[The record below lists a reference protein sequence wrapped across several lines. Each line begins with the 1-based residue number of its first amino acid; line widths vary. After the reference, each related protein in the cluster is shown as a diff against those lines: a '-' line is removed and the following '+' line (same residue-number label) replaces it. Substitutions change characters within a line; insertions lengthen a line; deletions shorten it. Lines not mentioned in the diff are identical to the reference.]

1 MKTFKPGQIR
11 DPLPEAKVPKWYGAP
26 KDELGRPIDPDHPP
40 DHTNGEGYYNVA
52 PGVAM
57 QKPLQM
63 PNKRGVGGRPTKK
76 EAGDKTP
83 DKGAANAV
91 SAVRETTPPL
101 HSFPPRGKSWEQEY
115 NKAEQEIERQEAT
128 ALLAARKERLE
139 AISEETLIRQSNR
152 RLCMGFGAVG
162 INAIS
167 TMNTAVKEIQRR
179 MSDKELLQDKLSLK
193 DLNQIIATAGSI
205 ANKAQQAV
213 ESMARA
219 ERYILRHPLEDGAPE
234 DDDIAEMTPDD
245 AKVILE
251 NLTKSL
257 NSSMKIIKGKPDIV
271 ATQEAEDDDGTG
283 S

>member
-1 MKTFKPGQIR
+1 MKPFKPGQIKP
-11 DPLPEAKVPKWYGAP
+11 PLPEAKVPKWYGAP
-26 KDELGRPIDPDHPP
+26 KDERNRPLDPSNPP
-40 DHTNGEGYYNVA
+40 DNSTADGYYHVA
-52 PGVAM
+52 PGAAIAAPP
-57 QKPLQM
+57 KP
-63 PNKRGVGGRPTKK
+63 PNKRGLGGRPTKQ
-76 EAGDKTP
+76 EQNDKDP
-83 DKGAANAV
+83 QHGAANAV
-91 SAVRETTPPL
+91 SAVRESTPPL

-128 ALLAARKERLE
+128 SLLAARKERLE
-139 AISEETLIRQSNR
+139 AINEETLIRQSNR

-167 TMNTAVKEIQRR
+167 TMNTAVKEVQRR
-179 MSDKELLQDKLSLK
+179 VTDKEVLQKLSLK
-193 DLNQIIATAGSI
+193 ELNQIIATAGAV

-219 ERYILRHPLEDGAPE
+219 ERYILRHPLEDGTPE
-234 DDDIAEMTPDD
+234 DDDIADMTPDD

-257 NSSMKIIKGKPDIV
+257 NSSMRIIKSKPEVV
-271 ATQEAEDDDGTG
+271 ATQDTEDDDGTG